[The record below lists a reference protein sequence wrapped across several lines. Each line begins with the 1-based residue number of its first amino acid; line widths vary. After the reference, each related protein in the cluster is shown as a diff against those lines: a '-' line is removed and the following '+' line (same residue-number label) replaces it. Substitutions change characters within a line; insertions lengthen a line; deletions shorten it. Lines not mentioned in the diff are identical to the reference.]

1 MKKIALILVIA
12 LIVGSYLF
20 FDGQQYLSLDFFQN
34 LYKQEPL
41 LTAAVYFVIYVVAT
55 SLSFPGASLLTIMG
69 GMIFGLWTG
78 LLIVSFA
85 SSLGATLAFLVSRFL
100 LRDWVQSKFANYLG
114 AVNKGI
120 EKDGAFYLFSLRLIP
135 VVPFWVINLVM
146 GVTPM
151 KAVVFYLVSQVGM
164 LAGTA
169 VYVNAGAEL
178 GAVEEFSTA
187 GILSFPLLL
196 SFVLLAIFPFIARA
210 ILGVVQRRKVYK
222 NYPKPASFD
231 TNMVVVGA
239 GSAGLVSSYIA
250 AAVKAKVTLVEKH
263 KMGGDCLN
271 TGCVPSKALIKAA
284 RTVNDIHK
292 AKDLGIH
299 VAEPTVDFPTVMERV
314 RQVVRDIE
322 PHDSIERYSSLGVD
336 CLQGEAKIVSPW
348 EVSVDG
354 KTITTRNI
362 VIATGARP
370 FVPPIPGLDQLD
382 YLTSDNLWGINDLPK
397 RLLVLGGGPVGCELA
412 QAFSRLGSKV
422 TLVMRRSRIMPREDE
437 DVSEF
442 VRQKFIAEGIEVLTD
457 YQPVSFEHRR
467 DENGNENDG
476 ENIALLE
483 TTDKSTDENKTKEV
497 SFDKVLV
504 ALGRKANT
512 DSLGLEKLG
521 VELNANGTVT
531 VDEYLRSRYPNI
543 YACGDVAGPYQ
554 FTHTASHQAWYVAV
568 NALFGRFKKFKVDYS
583 VVPWATF
590 TDPEVAHVGLSEAD
604 AKAKDIPYEMTKYYI
619 DELDR
624 AIADNTAEGFVKILT
639 VPGKDKILGAT
650 IVGYHA
656 GDLLTEFV
664 TAMKQG
670 LGLKK
675 ILGTIHS
682 YPTISEA
689 NKFVAGEWS
698 RAHAP
703 QGILKWIEKYHTWQR
718 D

>member
-1 MKKIALILVIA
+1 MKKIALLLVIA

-55 SLSFPGASLLTIMG
+55 SLSFPGAALLTIIG
-69 GMIFGLWTG
+69 GMIFGLWVG
-78 LLIVSFA
+78 LLLVSFA

-187 GILSFPLLL
+187 GILSLPLLL
-196 SFVLLAIFPFIARA
+196 SFVMLALFPFIARGL
-210 ILGVVQRRKVYK
+210 LGMVQRRKVYK
-222 NYPKPASFD
+222 DYVKPKSFD
-231 TNMVVVGA
+231 TNMVVIGA

-250 AAVKAKVTLVEKH
+250 SAVKAKVTLVEKH

-299 VAEPTVDFPTVMERV
+299 VADPTVDFPAVMERV
-314 RQVVRDIE
+314 RQVIRDIE
-322 PHDSIERYSSLGVD
+322 PHDSVERYSSLGVD
-336 CLQGEAKIVSPW
+336 CLQGEATILSPW

-382 YLTSDNLWGINDLPK
+382 YLTSDNLWGINELPK
-397 RLLVLGGGPVGCELA
+397 RLLVLGGGPIGCELA
-412 QAFSRLGSKV
+412 QAFNRLGSKV
-422 TLVMRRSRIMPREDE
+422 TLVMRRSHLMPREDE
-437 DVSEF
+437 DVSEYI
-442 VRQKFIAEGIEVLTD
+442 RQKFIEEGIEVLTD
-457 YQPVSFEHRR
+457 YQPVSFETR
-467 DENGNENDG
+467 DG
-476 ENIALLE
+476 ENVALLE
-483 TTDKSTDENKTKEV
+483 AAGEKTTEKKEREV

-512 DSLGLEKLG
+512 DSLGLENMG
-521 VELNANGTVT
+521 IELNPNGTVT

-568 NALFGRFKKFKVDYS
+568 NALFGRFKKFKIDYS

-604 AKAKDIPYEMTKYYI
+604 AKAKDIPYEITKYGI
-619 DELDR
+619 DDLDR
-624 AIADNTAEGFVKILT
+624 AIADNTAEGFVKVLT

-689 NKFVAGEWS
+689 NKFAAGEWS

-703 QGILKWIEKYHTWQR
+703 QSLLKWVEKYHGWQR
-718 D
+718 K

>member
-1 MKKIALILVIA
+1 MKKIALLLVIA

-20 FDGQQYLSLDFFQN
+20 FDGQKYLSLDFFQN

-41 LTAAVYFVIYVVAT
+41 LTAAVYFVIYVIGT
-55 SLSFPGASLLTIMG
+55 SLSFPGAALLTIIG
-69 GMIFGLWTG
+69 GMIFGLWVG
-78 LLIVSFA
+78 LLLVSFA

-146 GVTPM
+146 GITPM

-187 GILSFPLLL
+187 GILSLPLLL
-196 SFVLLAIFPFIARA
+196 SFALLAIFPFIARA
-210 ILGVVQRRKVYK
+210 IVGIVQRRKVYK
-222 NYPKPASFD
+222 NYPKPSFFD
-231 TNMVVVGA
+231 TNMVVIGA

-250 AAVKAKVTLVEKH
+250 AAVKAKVTLIEKH

-292 AKDLGIH
+292 AKGLGIH
-299 VAEPTVDFPTVMERV
+299 IAEPTIDFPAVMERV
-314 RQVVRDIE
+314 RQVIRNIE
-322 PHDSIERYSSLGVD
+322 PHDSVERYNSLGVD
-336 CLQGEAKIVSPW
+336 CLQGEATILSPW

-370 FVPPIPGLDQLD
+370 FIPPIPGLDQLD
-382 YLTSDNLWGINDLPK
+382 YLTSDNLWGINELPK
-397 RLLVLGGGPVGCELA
+397 RLLVLGGGPIGCELA

-422 TLVMRRSRIMPREDE
+422 TIVMRRSLLMPREDQ

-442 VRQKFIAEGIEVLTD
+442 IRQKFIAEGIEVLTD
-457 YQPVSFEHRR
+457 HQPVSFEIR
-467 DENGNENDG
+467 EG
-476 ENIALLE
+476 ENTVLLE
-483 TTDKSTDENKTKEV
+483 TTDKSTDENKTKEI
-497 SFDKVLV
+497 SFDTVLV

-512 DSLGLEKLG
+512 EKLGLENLG
-521 VELNANGTVT
+521 IELNGTGTVT

-583 VVPWATF
+583 VIPWATF
-590 TDPEVAHVGLSEAD
+590 IDPEVAHVGLSEAD
-604 AKAKDIPYEMTKYYI
+604 AKAKDIPYEITKYGM
-619 DELDR
+619 DDLDR
-624 AIADNTAEGFVKILT
+624 AIADNMAEGFVKVLT

-656 GDLLTEFV
+656 GDILTEFV

-689 NKFVAGEWS
+689 NKFAAGEWS

-703 QGILKWIEKYHTWQR
+703 QAILRWVEKYHGWQR
-718 D
+718 K

>member
-1 MKKIALILVIA
+1 VKKIALLLVIA

-20 FDGQQYLSLDFFQN
+20 FDGQKYLSLDFFQN

-41 LTAAVYFVIYVVAT
+41 LTAAVYFVIYVIGT
-55 SLSFPGASLLTIMG
+55 SLSFPGAALLTIIG
-69 GMIFGLWTG
+69 GMIFGLWVG
-78 LLIVSFA
+78 LLLVSFA

-135 VVPFWVINLVM
+135 VVPFLVINLVM
-146 GVTPM
+146 GITPM

-187 GILSFPLLL
+187 GILSLPLLL
-196 SFVLLAIFPFIARA
+196 SFALLAIFPFIARA
-210 ILGVVQRRKVYK
+210 IVGIVQRRKVYK
-222 NYPKPASFD
+222 NYPKPSFFD
-231 TNMVVVGA
+231 TNMVVIGA

-299 VAEPTVDFPTVMERV
+299 VAEPTIDFPAVMERV
-314 RQVVRDIE
+314 RQVIRDIE
-322 PHDSIERYSSLGVD
+322 PHDSVERYSSLGVD
-336 CLQGEAKIVSPW
+336 CLQGEAKIISPW

-382 YLTSDNLWGINDLPK
+382 YLTSDNLWGINELPK

-422 TLVMRRSRIMPREDE
+422 TIVMRRSHLMPREDE

-442 VRQKFIAEGIEVLTD
+442 VRRKFIEEGIEVLTD
-457 YQPVSFEHRR
+457 HQPVSFEIR
-467 DENGNENDG
+467 EG
-476 ENIALLE
+476 ENTVLLE

-512 DSLGLEKLG
+512 EKLGLENLDI
-521 VELNANGTVT
+521 ELNPNGTVT

-604 AKAKDIPYEMTKYYI
+604 ARAKGIPYEITKYGI
-619 DELDR
+619 DDLDR
-624 AIADNTAEGFVKILT
+624 AIADNTAEGFVKVLT

-689 NKFVAGEWS
+689 NKFAAGEWS

-703 QGILKWIEKYHTWQR
+703 QLLLKWVEKFHGWQR
-718 D
+718 K

>member
-1 MKKIALILVIA
+1 VKKIALLLVIA

-20 FDGQQYLSLDFFQN
+20 FDGQKYLSLDFFQN

-41 LTAAVYFVIYVVAT
+41 LTAAVYFVVYVIAT
-55 SLSFPGASLLTIMG
+55 SLSFPGAALLTIIG
-69 GMIFGLWTG
+69 GMIFGLWVG
-78 LLIVSFA
+78 LLLVSFA

-135 VVPFWVINLVM
+135 VVPFWVINLIM
-146 GVTPM
+146 GITPM

-187 GILSFPLLL
+187 GILSLPLLL
-196 SFVLLAIFPFIARA
+196 SFALLAIFPFIARA
-210 ILGVVQRRKVYK
+210 IVGIVQRRKVYK
-222 NYPKPASFD
+222 NYPKPSFFD
-231 TNMVVVGA
+231 TNMVVIGA

-299 VAEPTVDFPTVMERV
+299 VAEPTIDFPAVMERV
-314 RQVVRDIE
+314 RQVIRDIE
-322 PHDSIERYSSLGVD
+322 PHDSVERYSSLGVD
-336 CLQGEAKIVSPW
+336 CLQGEAKIISPW

-382 YLTSDNLWGINDLPK
+382 YLTSDNLWGINELPK

-422 TLVMRRSRIMPREDE
+422 TIVMRRSHLMPREDE

-442 VRQKFIAEGIEVLTD
+442 VRRKFIEEGIEVLTD
-457 YQPVSFEHRR
+457 HQPVSFEIR
-467 DENGNENDG
+467 EG
-476 ENIALLE
+476 ENTVLLE

-512 DSLGLEKLG
+512 EKLGLENLDI
-521 VELNANGTVT
+521 ELNPNGTVT

-604 AKAKDIPYEMTKYYI
+604 ARAKGIPYEITKYGI
-619 DELDR
+619 DDLDR
-624 AIADNTAEGFVKILT
+624 AIADNTAEGFVKVLT

-689 NKFVAGEWS
+689 NKFAAGEWS

-703 QGILKWIEKYHTWQR
+703 QLLLKWVEKFHGWQR
-718 D
+718 K

>member
-1 MKKIALILVIA
+1 MKKIALLLVIA

-20 FDGQQYLSLDFFQN
+20 FDGQKYLSLDFFQN

-41 LTAAVYFVIYVVAT
+41 LTAAVYFVVYVIAT
-55 SLSFPGASLLTIMG
+55 SLSFPGAALLTIIG
-69 GMIFGLWTG
+69 GIIFGLWVG
-78 LLIVSFA
+78 LLLVSFA

-135 VVPFWVINLVM
+135 VVPFLVINLVM
-146 GVTPM
+146 GITPM

-187 GILSFPLLL
+187 GILSLPLLL
-196 SFVLLAIFPFIARA
+196 SFALLAIFPFIARA
-210 ILGVVQRRKVYK
+210 IVGIVQRRKVYK
-222 NYPKPASFD
+222 NYPKPSFFD
-231 TNMVVVGA
+231 TNMVVIGA

-299 VAEPTVDFPTVMERV
+299 VAEPTIDFPAVMERV
-314 RQVVRDIE
+314 RQVIRDIE
-322 PHDSIERYSSLGVD
+322 PHDSVERYSSLGVD
-336 CLQGEAKIVSPW
+336 CLQGEAKIISPW

-382 YLTSDNLWGINDLPK
+382 YLTSDNLWGINELPK

-422 TLVMRRSRIMPREDE
+422 TIVMRRSHLMPREDE

-442 VRQKFIAEGIEVLTD
+442 VRRKFIEEGIEVLTD
-457 YQPVSFEHRR
+457 HQPVSFEIR
-467 DENGNENDG
+467 EG
-476 ENIALLE
+476 ENTVLLE
-483 TTDKSTDENKTKEV
+483 TADKSTDENKTKEV

-512 DSLGLEKLG
+512 EKLGLENLDI
-521 VELNANGTVT
+521 ELNPNGTVT

-604 AKAKDIPYEMTKYYI
+604 ARAKGIPYEITKYGI
-619 DELDR
+619 DDLDR
-624 AIADNTAEGFVKILT
+624 AIADNTAEGFVKALT

-689 NKFVAGEWS
+689 NKFAAGEWS

-703 QGILKWIEKYHTWQR
+703 QLLLKWVEKFHGWQR
-718 D
+718 K

>member
-1 MKKIALILVIA
+1 MKKIALLLVIA

-20 FDGQQYLSLDFFQN
+20 FDGQKYLSLDFFQN

-41 LTAAVYFVIYVVAT
+41 LTAAVYFVIYVIAT
-55 SLSFPGASLLTIMG
+55 SLSFPGAALLTIIG
-69 GMIFGLWTG
+69 GMIFGLWVG
-78 LLIVSFA
+78 LLLVSFA

-146 GVTPM
+146 GITPM

-187 GILSFPLLL
+187 GILSLPLLL
-196 SFVLLAIFPFIARA
+196 SFALLAIFPFIARA
-210 ILGVVQRRKVYK
+210 IVGIVQRRKVYK
-222 NYPKPASFD
+222 NYPKPSFFD
-231 TNMVVVGA
+231 TNMVVIGA

-299 VAEPTVDFPTVMERV
+299 VAEPTIDFPAVMERV
-314 RQVVRDIE
+314 RQVIRDIE
-322 PHDSIERYSSLGVD
+322 PHDSVERYSSLGVD
-336 CLQGEAKIVSPW
+336 CLQGEAKIISPW

-382 YLTSDNLWGINDLPK
+382 YLTSDNLWGINELPK

-422 TLVMRRSRIMPREDE
+422 TIVMRRSHLMPREDE

-442 VRQKFIAEGIEVLTD
+442 VRRKFIEEGIEVLTD
-457 YQPVSFEHRR
+457 HQPVSFEIR
-467 DENGNENDG
+467 EG
-476 ENIALLE
+476 ENTVLLE

-512 DSLGLEKLG
+512 EKLGLENLDI
-521 VELNANGTVT
+521 ELNPNGTVT

-604 AKAKDIPYEMTKYYI
+604 ARAKGIPYEITKYAI
-619 DELDR
+619 DDLDR
-624 AIADNTAEGFVKILT
+624 AIADNTAEGFVKVLT
-639 VPGKDKILGAT
+639 VPGKDKILGVT

-689 NKFVAGEWS
+689 NKFAAGEWS

-703 QGILKWIEKYHTWQR
+703 QLLLKWVEKFHGWQR
-718 D
+718 K

>member
-1 MKKIALILVIA
+1 MPLKKVALLLVIA
-12 LIVGSYLF
+12 LIVGGYII
-20 FDGQQYLSLDFFQN
+20 FDGEQYLSLAFFQN
-34 LYKQEPL
+34 LYEQQPL
-41 LTAAVYFVIYVVAT
+41 LTAAVYFIIYVIAA
-55 SLSFPGASLLTIMG
+55 SLSFPGAALLTIIG

-78 LLIVSFA
+78 LLLVSFA

-100 LRDWVQSKFANYLG
+100 LRDWVQNKFSNYLG
-114 AVNKGI
+114 SVNQGI
-120 EKDGAFYLFSLRLIP
+120 AKDGAFYLFTLRLIP

-151 KAVVFYLVSQVGM
+151 RVVVFYLVSQVGM

-178 GAVEEFSTA
+178 GAVEEFSA
-187 GILSFPLLL
+187 SGILTPTLLL

-210 ILGVVQRRKVYK
+210 IVGVVQRRKVYK
-222 NYPKPASFD
+222 NYPKPKSFD
-231 TNMVVVGA
+231 TNMVVIGA

-271 TGCVPSKALIKAA
+271 TGCVPSKALIRAA
-284 RTVNDIHK
+284 RAVKEISK
-292 AKDLGIH
+292 ANELGIQ
-299 VAEPTVDFPTVMERV
+299 VAEPTIDFAEVMGRV

-322 PHDSIERYSSLGVD
+322 PHDSVERYSSLGVD
-336 CLQGEAKIVSPW
+336 CVQGEATIVSPW
-348 EVSVDG
+348 EVKVDG
-354 KTITTRNI
+354 KSIYTQNI
-362 VIATGARP
+362 VIASGARP

-382 YLTSDNLWGINDLPK
+382 YLTSGNLWDLNELPK
-397 RLLVLGGGPVGCELA
+397 KLLVLGGGPIGCELA
-412 QAFSRLGSKV
+412 QAFNGLGSEV
-422 TLVMRRSRIMPREDE
+422 TVVDMMSRVLPREDE
-437 DVSEF
+437 DVSAF
-442 VRQKFIAEGIEVLTD
+442 VQQRFVNEGINVLVGHKTIG
-457 YQPVSFEHRR
+457 FEQRE
-467 DENGNENDG
+467 ENNASLL
-476 ENIALLE
+476 NIALLE
-483 TTDKSTDENKTKEV
+483 EVGASEEKNVEV

-504 ALGRKANT
+504 AVGRRANT
-512 DSLGLEKLG
+512 SGLGLESLG
-521 VELNANGTVT
+521 IELNPNGTVT

-568 NALFGRFKKFKVDYS
+568 NALFGRFKKFKVDYT

-604 AKAKDIPYEMTKYYI
+604 AIVKDIPYEITKYDI
-619 DELDR
+619 DDLDR
-624 AIADNTAEGFVKILT
+624 AIADNTAEGFLKVLT

-689 NKFVAGEWS
+689 NKFVAGNWS

-703 QGILKWIEKYHTWQR
+703 QGILNWVEKYHAWQR
-718 D
+718 K

>member
-1 MKKIALILVIA
+1 MKKIALLLVIA

-20 FDGQQYLSLDFFQN
+20 FDGQKYLSLDFFQN

-41 LTAAVYFVIYVVAT
+41 LTAAVYFVIYVIGT
-55 SLSFPGASLLTIMG
+55 SLSFPGAALLTIIG
-69 GMIFGLWTG
+69 GMIFGLWVG
-78 LLIVSFA
+78 LLLVSFA

-100 LRDWVQSKFANYLG
+100 LRDWVQNKFANYLG

-146 GVTPM
+146 GITPM

-187 GILSFPLLL
+187 GILSLPLLL
-196 SFVLLAIFPFIARA
+196 SFALLAIFPFIARA
-210 ILGVVQRRKVYK
+210 IVGIVQRRKVYK
-222 NYPKPASFD
+222 NYPKPSFFD
-231 TNMVVVGA
+231 TNMVVIGA

-250 AAVKAKVTLVEKH
+250 AAVKAKVTLIEKH

-292 AKDLGIH
+292 AKGLGIH
-299 VAEPTVDFPTVMERV
+299 IAEPTIDFPAVMERV
-314 RQVVRDIE
+314 RQVIRNIE
-322 PHDSIERYSSLGVD
+322 PHDSVERYNSLGVD
-336 CLQGEAKIVSPW
+336 CLQGEATILSPW

-370 FVPPIPGLDQLD
+370 FIPPIPGLDQLD
-382 YLTSDNLWGINDLPK
+382 YLTSDNLWGINELPK
-397 RLLVLGGGPVGCELA
+397 RLLVLGGGPIGCELA

-422 TLVMRRSRIMPREDE
+422 TIVMRRSLLMPREDQ

-442 VRQKFIAEGIEVLTD
+442 IRQKFIAEGIEVLTD
-457 YQPVSFEHRR
+457 YQPVSFEIR
-467 DENGNENDG
+467 EG
-476 ENIALLE
+476 ENTVLLE
-483 TTDKSTDENKTKEV
+483 TTDKSTDENKTKEI
-497 SFDKVLV
+497 SFDTVLV

-512 DSLGLEKLG
+512 EKLGLENLG
-521 VELNANGTVT
+521 IELNGTGTVT

-583 VVPWATF
+583 VIPWATF
-590 TDPEVAHVGLSEAD
+590 IDPEVAHVGLSEAD
-604 AKAKDIPYEMTKYYI
+604 AKAKDIPYEITKYGM
-619 DELDR
+619 DDLDR
-624 AIADNTAEGFVKILT
+624 AIADNMAEGFVKVLT

-656 GDLLTEFV
+656 GDILTEFV

-689 NKFVAGEWS
+689 NKFAAGEWS

-703 QGILKWIEKYHTWQR
+703 QAILRWVEKYHGWQR
-718 D
+718 K

>member
-1 MKKIALILVIA
+1 MKKIALLLVIA

-20 FDGQQYLSLDFFQN
+20 FDGQKYLSLDFFQN

-41 LTAAVYFVIYVVAT
+41 LTAAVYFVVYVIAT
-55 SLSFPGASLLTIMG
+55 SLSFPGAALLTIIG
-69 GMIFGLWTG
+69 GMIFGLWVG
-78 LLIVSFA
+78 LLLVSFA

-146 GVTPM
+146 GITPM

-187 GILSFPLLL
+187 GILSLPLLL
-196 SFVLLAIFPFIARA
+196 SFALLAIFPFIARA
-210 ILGVVQRRKVYK
+210 IVGIVQRRKVYK
-222 NYPKPASFD
+222 NYPKPSFFD
-231 TNMVVVGA
+231 TNMVVIGA

-299 VAEPTVDFPTVMERV
+299 VAEPTIDFPAVMERV
-314 RQVVRDIE
+314 RQVIRDIE
-322 PHDSIERYSSLGVD
+322 PHDSVERYSSLGVD
-336 CLQGEAKIVSPW
+336 CLQGEAKIISPW

-382 YLTSDNLWGINDLPK
+382 YLTSDNLWGINELPK

-422 TLVMRRSRIMPREDE
+422 TIVMRRSHLMPREDE

-442 VRQKFIAEGIEVLTD
+442 VRRKFIEEGIEVLTD
-457 YQPVSFEHRR
+457 HQPVSFEIR
-467 DENGNENDG
+467 EG
-476 ENIALLE
+476 ENTVLLE

-512 DSLGLEKLG
+512 EKLGLENLDI
-521 VELNANGTVT
+521 ELNPNGTVT

-604 AKAKDIPYEMTKYYI
+604 ARAKGIPYEITKYGI
-619 DELDR
+619 DDLDR
-624 AIADNTAEGFVKILT
+624 AIADNTAEGFVKVLT

-689 NKFVAGEWS
+689 NKFAAGEWS

-703 QGILKWIEKYHTWQR
+703 QLLLKWVEKFHGWQR
-718 D
+718 K

>member
-1 MKKIALILVIA
+1 MKKIALLLVIA

-20 FDGQQYLSLDFFQN
+20 FDGQKYLSLDFFQN

-41 LTAAVYFVIYVVAT
+41 LTAAVYFVVYVIAT
-55 SLSFPGASLLTIMG
+55 SLSFPGAALLTIIG
-69 GMIFGLWTG
+69 GMIFGLWVG
-78 LLIVSFA
+78 LLLVSFA

-135 VVPFWVINLVM
+135 VVPFLVINLVM
-146 GVTPM
+146 GITPM

-187 GILSFPLLL
+187 GILSLPLLL
-196 SFVLLAIFPFIARA
+196 SFALLAIFPFIARA
-210 ILGVVQRRKVYK
+210 IVGIVQRRKVYK
-222 NYPKPASFD
+222 NYPKPSFFD
-231 TNMVVVGA
+231 TNMVVIGA

-299 VAEPTVDFPTVMERV
+299 VAEPTIDFPAVMERV
-314 RQVVRDIE
+314 RQVIRDIE
-322 PHDSIERYSSLGVD
+322 PHDSVERYSSLGVD
-336 CLQGEAKIVSPW
+336 CLQGEAKIISPW

-382 YLTSDNLWGINDLPK
+382 YLTSDNLWGINELPK

-422 TLVMRRSRIMPREDE
+422 TIVMRRSHLMPREDE

-442 VRQKFIAEGIEVLTD
+442 VRRKFIEEGIEVLTD
-457 YQPVSFEHRR
+457 HQPVSFEIR
-467 DENGNENDG
+467 EG
-476 ENIALLE
+476 ENTVLLE

-512 DSLGLEKLG
+512 EKLGLENLDI
-521 VELNANGTVT
+521 ELNPNGTVT

-604 AKAKDIPYEMTKYYI
+604 ARAKGIPYEITKYGI
-619 DELDR
+619 DDLDR
-624 AIADNTAEGFVKILT
+624 AIADNTAEGFVKVLT

-689 NKFVAGEWS
+689 NKFAAGEWS

-703 QGILKWIEKYHTWQR
+703 QLLLKWVEKFHGWQR
-718 D
+718 K

>member
-1 MKKIALILVIA
+1 MKKIALLLVIA

-20 FDGQQYLSLDFFQN
+20 FDGQKYLSLDFFQN

-41 LTAAVYFVIYVVAT
+41 LTAAVYFVIYVIAT
-55 SLSFPGASLLTIMG
+55 SLSFPGAALLTIIG
-69 GMIFGLWTG
+69 GMIFGLWVG
-78 LLIVSFA
+78 LLLVSFA

-146 GVTPM
+146 GITPM

-187 GILSFPLLL
+187 GILSLPLLL
-196 SFVLLAIFPFIARA
+196 SFALLAIFPFIARA
-210 ILGVVQRRKVYK
+210 IVGIVQRRKVYK
-222 NYPKPASFD
+222 NYPKPSFFD
-231 TNMVVVGA
+231 TNMVVIGA

-250 AAVKAKVTLVEKH
+250 AAVKAKVTLIEKH

-292 AKDLGIH
+292 AKGLGIH
-299 VAEPTVDFPTVMERV
+299 IAEPTIDFPAVMERV
-314 RQVVRDIE
+314 RQVIRNIE
-322 PHDSIERYSSLGVD
+322 PHDSVERYNSLGVD
-336 CLQGEAKIVSPW
+336 CLQGEATILSPW

-370 FVPPIPGLDQLD
+370 FIPPIPGLDQLD
-382 YLTSDNLWGINDLPK
+382 YLTSDNLWGINELPK
-397 RLLVLGGGPVGCELA
+397 RLLVLGGGPIGCELA

-422 TLVMRRSRIMPREDE
+422 TIVMRRSHLMPREDQ

-442 VRQKFIAEGIEVLTD
+442 IRQKFIAEGIEVLTD
-457 YQPVSFEHRR
+457 YQPVSFEIR
-467 DENGNENDG
+467 EG
-476 ENIALLE
+476 ENTVLLE
-483 TTDKSTDENKTKEV
+483 TTDKSTDENKTKEI
-497 SFDKVLV
+497 SFDTVLV

-512 DSLGLEKLG
+512 EKLGLENLG
-521 VELNANGTVT
+521 IELNANGTVT

-554 FTHTASHQAWYVAV
+554 FTHTASHQGWYVAV

-583 VVPWATF
+583 VIPWATF

-604 AKAKDIPYEMTKYYI
+604 AKAKDIPYEITKYGM
-619 DELDR
+619 DDLDR
-624 AIADNTAEGFVKILT
+624 AIADNMAEGFVKVLT

-656 GDLLTEFV
+656 GDILTEFV

-689 NKFVAGEWS
+689 NKFAAGEWS

-703 QGILKWIEKYHTWQR
+703 QAILRWVGKYHGWQR
-718 D
+718 K

>member
-1 MKKIALILVIA
+1 MKKISLLLVIA

-34 LYKQEPL
+34 LYQQEPL

-55 SLSFPGASLLTIMG
+55 SLSFPGAALLTIIG
-69 GMIFGLWTG
+69 GMIFGLWVG
-78 LLIVSFA
+78 LLLVSFA

-146 GVTPM
+146 GLTPM

-187 GILSFPLLL
+187 GILSLPLLF
-196 SFVLLAIFPFIARA
+196 SFALLAIFPFIARA
-210 ILGVVQRRKVYK
+210 IVGFVQSRKVYK
-222 NYPKPASFD
+222 NHSKPSSFD
-231 TNMVVVGA
+231 TNMVVIGA

-250 AAVKAKVTLVEKH
+250 SAVKAKVTLVEKH

-299 VAEPTVDFPTVMERV
+299 VAEPTVDFPAVMERV
-314 RQVVRDIE
+314 RQVIRDIE
-322 PHDSIERYSSLGVD
+322 PHDSVERYSSLGVD
-336 CLQGEAKIVSPW
+336 CLQGEAIILSPW
-348 EVSVDG
+348 EVSVNG

-370 FVPPIPGLDQLD
+370 FVPPISGLDQLD
-382 YLTSDNLWGINDLPK
+382 YLTSDNLWGINELPK
-397 RLLVLGGGPVGCELA
+397 RLLVLGGGPIGCELA
-412 QAFSRLGSKV
+412 QAFNRLGSKV
-422 TLVMRRSRIMPREDE
+422 TLVMRRSHLMPREDE

-442 VRQKFIAEGIEVLTD
+442 VRQKFIEEGIEVLTGH
-457 YQPVSFEHRR
+457 QPVSFETR
-467 DENGNENDG
+467 DSENV
-476 ENIALLE
+476 ALLE
-483 TTDKSTDENKTKEV
+483 AAGEKTTEKKEREV
-497 SFDKVLV
+497 SFEKVLV

-512 DSLGLEKLG
+512 DSLGLENMG
-521 VELNANGTVT
+521 IELNPNGTVT

-604 AKAKDIPYEMTKYYI
+604 AKAKDIPYEITKYGI
-619 DELDR
+619 DDLDR
-624 AIADNTAEGFVKILT
+624 AIADNTAEGFVKVLT
-639 VPGKDKILGAT
+639 VPGKDKILGVT

-703 QGILKWIEKYHTWQR
+703 QSLLKWVEKYHGWQR
-718 D
+718 K

>member
-1 MKKIALILVIA
+1 MKKIALLLVIA
-12 LIVGSYLF
+12 LIVGAYLF

-55 SLSFPGASLLTIMG
+55 SLSFPGAALLTIIG
-69 GMIFGLWTG
+69 GMIFGLWVG
-78 LLIVSFA
+78 LLLVSFA

-100 LRDWVQSKFANYLG
+100 LRDWVQSKFSNYLG

-146 GVTPM
+146 GLTPM
-151 KAVVFYLVSQVGM
+151 NAVVFYLVSQVGM
-164 LAGTA
+164 LVGTA

-187 GILSFPLLL
+187 GILSVPLLL

-210 ILGVVQRRKVYK
+210 IVGFVQSRKVYK
-222 NYPKPASFD
+222 NYSKPSSFD
-231 TNMVVVGA
+231 TNMVVIGA

-299 VAEPTVDFPTVMERV
+299 VAEPTVDFPAVMERV
-314 RQVVRDIE
+314 RQVIRDIE
-322 PHDSIERYSSLGVD
+322 PHDSVERYSSLGVD
-336 CLQGEAKIVSPW
+336 CLQGEATILSPW

-370 FVPPIPGLDQLD
+370 FVPPIPGLDQLN
-382 YLTSDNLWGINDLPK
+382 YLTSDNLWGINELPK
-397 RLLVLGGGPVGCELA
+397 RLLVLGGGPIGCELA
-412 QAFSRLGSKV
+412 QAFNRLGSNV
-422 TLVMRRSRIMPREDE
+422 TLVMRRSHLMPREDE
-437 DVSEF
+437 DVSEYI
-442 VRQKFIAEGIEVLTD
+442 RQKFIEEGIEVLTD
-457 YQPVSFEHRR
+457 YQPISFETR
-467 DENGNENDG
+467 DG
-476 ENIALLE
+476 ENVALLE
-483 TTDKSTDENKTKEV
+483 AAGEKTTEKKEREV

-512 DSLGLEKLG
+512 DNLGLENLDI
-521 VELNANGTVT
+521 ELNPNGTVT

-604 AKAKDIPYEMTKYYI
+604 AKEKDIPYEITKYGI
-619 DELDR
+619 DDLDR
-624 AIADNTAEGFVKILT
+624 AIADNTAEGFVKVLT
-639 VPGKDKILGAT
+639 VPGKDKILGST

-689 NKFVAGEWS
+689 NKFAAGEWS

-703 QGILKWIEKYHTWQR
+703 QSILKWVEKYHGWQR
-718 D
+718 K

>member
-1 MKKIALILVIA
+1 MPLKKVALLLVIA
-12 LIVGSYLF
+12 LIVGGYII
-20 FDGQQYLSLDFFQN
+20 FDGEQYLSLAFFQN
-34 LYKQEPL
+34 IYEQQPL
-41 LTAAVYFVIYVVAT
+41 LTAAVYFIIYVIAA
-55 SLSFPGASLLTIMG
+55 SLSFPGAALLTIIG

-78 LLIVSFA
+78 LLLVSFA

-100 LRDWVQSKFANYLG
+100 LRDWVQNKFSNYLG
-114 AVNKGI
+114 SVNQGI
-120 EKDGAFYLFSLRLIP
+120 AKDGAFYLFTLRLIP

-151 KAVVFYLVSQVGM
+151 RVVVFYLVSQVGM

-178 GAVEEFSTA
+178 GAVEEFSA
-187 GILSFPLLL
+187 SGILTPTLLL

-210 ILGVVQRRKVYK
+210 IVGVVQRRKVYK
-222 NYPKPASFD
+222 NYPKPKSFD
-231 TNMVVVGA
+231 TNMVVIGA

-271 TGCVPSKALIKAA
+271 TGCVPSKALIRAA
-284 RTVNDIHK
+284 RAVKEISK
-292 AKDLGIH
+292 ANELGIQ
-299 VAEPTVDFPTVMERV
+299 VAEPTIDFAEVMGRV

-322 PHDSIERYSSLGVD
+322 PHDSVERYSSLGVD
-336 CLQGEAKIVSPW
+336 CVQGEATIVSPW
-348 EVSVDG
+348 EVKVDG
-354 KTITTRNI
+354 KSIYTQNI
-362 VIATGARP
+362 VIASGARP

-382 YLTSDNLWGINDLPK
+382 YLTSGNLWDLNELPK
-397 RLLVLGGGPVGCELA
+397 KLLVLGGGPIGCELA
-412 QAFSRLGSKV
+412 QAFNGLGSEV
-422 TLVMRRSRIMPREDE
+422 TVVDMMSRVLPREDE
-437 DVSEF
+437 DVSAF
-442 VRQKFIAEGIEVLTD
+442 VQQRFVNEGINVLVGHKTIG
-457 YQPVSFEHRR
+457 FEQRE
-467 DENGNENDG
+467 ENNASLL
-476 ENIALLE
+476 NIALLE
-483 TTDKSTDENKTKEV
+483 EVGASEEKNVEV

-504 ALGRKANT
+504 AVGRRANT
-512 DSLGLEKLG
+512 SGLGLESLG
-521 VELNANGTVT
+521 IELNPNGTVT

-568 NALFGRFKKFKVDYS
+568 NALFGRFKKFKVDYT

-604 AKAKDIPYEMTKYYI
+604 AIVKDIPYEITKYDI
-619 DELDR
+619 DDLDR
-624 AIADNTAEGFVKILT
+624 AIADNTAEGFLKVLT

-689 NKFVAGEWS
+689 NKFVAGNWS

-703 QGILKWIEKYHTWQR
+703 QGILNWVEKYHAWQR
-718 D
+718 K

>member
-1 MKKIALILVIA
+1 
-12 LIVGSYLF
+12 
-20 FDGQQYLSLDFFQN
+20 
-34 LYKQEPL
+34 
-41 LTAAVYFVIYVVAT
+41 
-55 SLSFPGASLLTIMG
+55 MG
-69 GMIFGLWTG
+69 I
-78 LLIVSFA
+78 
-85 SSLGATLAFLVSRFL
+85 
-100 LRDWVQSKFANYLG
+100 
-114 AVNKGI
+114 
-120 EKDGAFYLFSLRLIP
+120 
-135 VVPFWVINLVM
+135 
-146 GVTPM
+146 TPM

-187 GILSFPLLL
+187 GILSLPLLL
-196 SFVLLAIFPFIARA
+196 SFALLAIFPFIARA
-210 ILGVVQRRKVYK
+210 IVGIVQRRKVYK
-222 NYPKPASFD
+222 NYPKPSFFD
-231 TNMVVVGA
+231 TNMVVIGA

-299 VAEPTVDFPTVMERV
+299 VAEPTIDFPAVMERV
-314 RQVVRDIE
+314 RQVIRDIE
-322 PHDSIERYSSLGVD
+322 PHDSVERYSSLGVD
-336 CLQGEAKIVSPW
+336 CLQGEAKIISPW

-382 YLTSDNLWGINDLPK
+382 YLTSDNLWGINELPK

-422 TLVMRRSRIMPREDE
+422 TIVMRRSHLMPREDE

-442 VRQKFIAEGIEVLTD
+442 VRRKFIEEGIEVLTD
-457 YQPVSFEHRR
+457 HQPVSFEIR
-467 DENGNENDG
+467 EG
-476 ENIALLE
+476 ENTVLLE

-512 DSLGLEKLG
+512 EKLGLENLDI
-521 VELNANGTVT
+521 ELNPNGTVT

-604 AKAKDIPYEMTKYYI
+604 ARAKGIPYEITKYGI
-619 DELDR
+619 DDLDR
-624 AIADNTAEGFVKILT
+624 AIADNTAEGFVKVLT

-689 NKFVAGEWS
+689 NKFAAGEWS

-703 QGILKWIEKYHTWQR
+703 QLLLKWVEKFHGWQR
-718 D
+718 K

>member
-1 MKKIALILVIA
+1 MKKIALLLVIA

-20 FDGQQYLSLDFFQN
+20 FDGQKYLSLDFFQN

-41 LTAAVYFVIYVVAT
+41 LTAAVYFVVYVIAT
-55 SLSFPGASLLTIMG
+55 SLSFPGAALLTIIG
-69 GMIFGLWTG
+69 GMIFGLWVG
-78 LLIVSFA
+78 LLLVSFA

-135 VVPFWVINLVM
+135 VVPFLVINLVM
-146 GVTPM
+146 GITPM

-187 GILSFPLLL
+187 GILSLPLLL
-196 SFVLLAIFPFIARA
+196 SFALLAIFPFIARA
-210 ILGVVQRRKVYK
+210 IVGIVQRRKVYK
-222 NYPKPASFD
+222 NYPKPSFFD
-231 TNMVVVGA
+231 TNMVVIGA

-299 VAEPTVDFPTVMERV
+299 VAEPTIDFPAVMERV
-314 RQVVRDIE
+314 RQVIRDIE
-322 PHDSIERYSSLGVD
+322 PHDSVERYSSLGVD
-336 CLQGEAKIVSPW
+336 CLQGEAKIISPW

-382 YLTSDNLWGINDLPK
+382 YLTSDNLWGINELPK

-422 TLVMRRSRIMPREDE
+422 TIVMRRSHLMPREDE

-442 VRQKFIAEGIEVLTD
+442 VRRKFIEEGIEVLTD
-457 YQPVSFEHRR
+457 HQPVSFEIR
-467 DENGNENDG
+467 EG
-476 ENIALLE
+476 ENTVLLE

-512 DSLGLEKLG
+512 EKLGLENLDI
-521 VELNANGTVT
+521 ELNPNGTVT

-604 AKAKDIPYEMTKYYI
+604 ARAKGIPYEITKYGI
-619 DELDR
+619 DDLDR
-624 AIADNTAEGFVKILT
+624 AIADNTAEGFVKVLT
-639 VPGKDKILGAT
+639 VPGKDKILGVT

-689 NKFVAGEWS
+689 NKFAAGEWS

-703 QGILKWIEKYHTWQR
+703 QLLLKWVEKFHGWQR
-718 D
+718 K

>member
-1 MKKIALILVIA
+1 MKKIALLLVIA

-34 LYKQEPL
+34 LYQQEPL

-55 SLSFPGASLLTIMG
+55 SLSFPGAALLTIIG
-69 GMIFGLWTG
+69 GMIFGLWVG
-78 LLIVSFA
+78 LLLVSFA

-146 GVTPM
+146 GLTPM

-187 GILSFPLLL
+187 GILSLPLLF
-196 SFVLLAIFPFIARA
+196 SFALLAIFPFIARA
-210 ILGVVQRRKVYK
+210 IVGFVQSRKVYK
-222 NYPKPASFD
+222 NYSKPSSFD
-231 TNMVVVGA
+231 TNMVVIGA

-250 AAVKAKVTLVEKH
+250 SAVKAKVTLVEKH

-299 VAEPTVDFPTVMERV
+299 VAEPTVDFPAVMERV
-314 RQVVRDIE
+314 RQVIRDIE
-322 PHDSIERYSSLGVD
+322 PHDSVERYSSLGVD
-336 CLQGEAKIVSPW
+336 CLQGEAIILSPW
-348 EVSVDG
+348 EVSVNG

-370 FVPPIPGLDQLD
+370 FVPPISGLDQLD
-382 YLTSDNLWGINDLPK
+382 YLTSDNLWGINELPK
-397 RLLVLGGGPVGCELA
+397 RLLVLGGGPIGCELA
-412 QAFSRLGSKV
+412 QAFNRLGSKV
-422 TLVMRRSRIMPREDE
+422 TLVMRRSHLMPREDE

-442 VRQKFIAEGIEVLTD
+442 VRQKFIEEGIEVLTGH
-457 YQPVSFEHRR
+457 QPVSFETR
-467 DENGNENDG
+467 DG
-476 ENIALLE
+476 ENVALLE
-483 TTDKSTDENKTKEV
+483 AAGEKTTEKKEREV
-497 SFDKVLV
+497 SFEKVLV

-512 DSLGLEKLG
+512 DSLGLENMG
-521 VELNANGTVT
+521 IELNPNGTVT

-604 AKAKDIPYEMTKYYI
+604 AKAKDIPYEITKYGI
-619 DELDR
+619 DDLDR
-624 AIADNTAEGFVKILT
+624 AIADNTAEGFVKVLT
-639 VPGKDKILGAT
+639 VPGKDKILGVT

-703 QGILKWIEKYHTWQR
+703 QSLLKWVEKYHGWQR
-718 D
+718 K

>member
-1 MKKIALILVIA
+1 MKKIALLLVIA

-20 FDGQQYLSLDFFQN
+20 FDGQKYLSLDFFQN

-41 LTAAVYFVIYVVAT
+41 LTAAVYFVVYVIAT
-55 SLSFPGASLLTIMG
+55 SLSFPGAALLTIIG
-69 GMIFGLWTG
+69 GMIFGLWVG
-78 LLIVSFA
+78 LLLVSFA

-135 VVPFWVINLVM
+135 VVPFLVINLVM
-146 GVTPM
+146 GITPM

-187 GILSFPLLL
+187 GILSLPLLL
-196 SFVLLAIFPFIARA
+196 SFALLAIFPFIARA
-210 ILGVVQRRKVYK
+210 IVGIVQRRKVYK
-222 NYPKPASFD
+222 NYPKPSFFD
-231 TNMVVVGA
+231 TNMVVIGA

-299 VAEPTVDFPTVMERV
+299 VAEPTIDFPAVMERV
-314 RQVVRDIE
+314 RQVIRDIE
-322 PHDSIERYSSLGVD
+322 PHDSVERYSSLGVD
-336 CLQGEAKIVSPW
+336 CLQGEAKIISPW

-382 YLTSDNLWGINDLPK
+382 YLTSDNLWGINELPK

-422 TLVMRRSRIMPREDE
+422 TIVMRRSHLMPREDE

-442 VRQKFIAEGIEVLTD
+442 VRRKFIEEGIEVLTD
-457 YQPVSFEHRR
+457 HQPVSFEIR
-467 DENGNENDG
+467 EG
-476 ENIALLE
+476 ENTVLLE

-512 DSLGLEKLG
+512 EKLGLENLDI
-521 VELNANGTVT
+521 ELNPNGTVT

-604 AKAKDIPYEMTKYYI
+604 ARAKGIPYEITKYGI
-619 DELDR
+619 DDLDR
-624 AIADNTAEGFVKILT
+624 AIADNTAEGFVKALT

-689 NKFVAGEWS
+689 NKFAAGEWS

-703 QGILKWIEKYHTWQR
+703 QLLLKWVEKFHGWQR
-718 D
+718 K